1 MGVTRAQI
9 TVPQDNALPS
19 DWITN
24 TLYFENDSAH
34 EDMSNDLITELTALI
49 NAIGPVTGSN
59 TATTATIDLYR
70 LEDPEPRVPY
80 LTQVVSRP
88 QGSAVG
94 LPNEVALCVSFQGAL
109 QSGVAQAR
117 RRGRNFVGPI
127 SSSTAN
133 FASTTA
139 GSRPSATLMGTV
151 ADAYA
156 ALLAIPAGTS
166 NPRWV
171 VYSPTLRALPGA
183 TLGSATTTITN
194 LWIDDAWDIQRR
206 RGNAPVARVVR
217 P

>member
-9 TVPQDNALPS
+9 TIPQDNALPA

-34 EDMSNDLITELTALI
+34 EDMNDALIAELSALI
-49 NAIGPVTGSN
+49 NAIGPLTGSN

-80 LTQVVSRP
+80 LTQTVSRP

-94 LPNEVALCVSFQGAL
+94 LPNEVALCVSFQGAVA
-109 QSGVAQAR
+109 SGQAQAR

-133 FASTTA
+133 FSSTTA
-139 GSRPSATLMGTV
+139 GSRPSATLMGAV

-156 ALLAIPAGTS
+156 GLLALAPTTS

-171 VYSPTLRALPGA
+171 VYSPTIDAQPGSS
-183 TLGSATTTITN
+183 LGDATTTITN
-194 LWIDDAWDIQRR
+194 LWVDDAWDIQRR
-206 RGNAPVARVVR
+206 RGNAPTTRIVR